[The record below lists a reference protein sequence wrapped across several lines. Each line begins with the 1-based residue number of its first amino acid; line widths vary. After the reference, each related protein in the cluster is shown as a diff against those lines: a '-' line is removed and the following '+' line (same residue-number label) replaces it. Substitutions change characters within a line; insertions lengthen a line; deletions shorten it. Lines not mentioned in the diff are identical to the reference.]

1 MPSPRSLLLLPVAA
15 LALAGCGDDGPRTSQ
30 ARDVAAFT
38 RIENRSSVDV
48 RLRVGESQRVQVFAG
63 EKVIDDVSTEVRDGT
78 LEVDF
83 EHSGWGGDDVEVEAT
98 VPELTG
104 IEVSGSGDLDAD
116 GIDAEQFE
124 LLSDGSSDIA
134 LAGAAGRLLVTLDG
148 SGDADLAD
156 LAARD
161 ARVDVSGSGDLD
173 VRARERLDV
182 AVDGS
187 GDVRYFGEPAVT
199 PRVDGS
205 GDLTH
210 AN

>member
-1 MPSPRSLLLLPVAA
+1 MPSARFLLVLPLAA

-30 ARDVAAFT
+30 TRDVAGFT

-48 RLRVGESQRVQVFAG
+48 RLRVGEPHRVQVFAG
-63 EKVIDDVSTEVRDGT
+63 EKVIGDVSTEVRDGT

-83 EHSGWGGDDVEVEAT
+83 DHSGWGGDDVEVEAT
-98 VPELTG
+98 VPALTG
-104 IEVSGSGDLDAD
+104 IEVSGSGDLEAE
-116 GIDAEQFE
+116 GIDADQFE

-134 LAGAAGRLLVTLDG
+134 LAGATGRLVVTLDG
-148 SGDADLAD
+148 SGDSDLAD

-161 ARVDVSGSGDLD
+161 ARVDVGGSGDLD
-173 VRARERLDV
+173 VRAEERLDV
-182 AVDGS
+182 VVDGS

-210 AN
+210 AD

>member
-1 MPSPRSLLLLPVAA
+1 MLSPRSLLLLPLAA

-30 ARDVAAFT
+30 TRDVAAFS

-48 RLRVGESQRVQVFAG
+48 RLRVGAPQRVLVLAG

-78 LEVDF
+78 LKVDF
-83 EHSGWGGDDVEVEAT
+83 DHSGWGGDDVEVEAT

-104 IEVSGSGDLDAD
+104 IEASGSGDIDAD
-116 GIDAEQFE
+116 GIDAAVFE
-124 LLSDGSSDIA
+124 LLSKGSSDIA
-134 LAGAAGRLLVTLDG
+134 LAGSAARLLVSLDG

-156 LAARD
+156 LAARE
-161 ARVDVSGSGDLD
+161 ARVAARGSGDLD
-173 VRARERLDV
+173 VRAGERLEV

-187 GDVRYFGEPAVT
+187 GDVRYYGEPSVT

-210 AN
+210 AD